1 MLLTLNCG
9 TIVSFSQLSIA
20 QVNTEMWALGIK
32 GQNFILVPE
41 KNDFLAVGS

>member
-1 MLLTLNCG
+1 MLLALDCG

-20 QVNTEMWALGIK
+20 EVNAEMWALGIE